1 VIPDDLLIDD
11 DVLAL
16 ERSAID
22 DALYDD
28 VWAFFEANAGWS
40 GSAAQ
45 LVDEQAA
52 ALVLQEARALD
63 ARAYEHWLSLYG
75 LRSIYWI
82 PLNDQVGDPRSE
94 PAIHFD
100 DHRRLADRVA
110 LIRTGFLH
118 AQTPPSNT
126 TRVVSN
132 LESRVSDDRIADIHS
147 CLVIHEQRLGY
158 RQTYAGRQVHRLERV
173 GDGWAIRYRIVMLV
187 DRDVSQGNTTF
198 IL

>member
-1 VIPDDLLIDD
+1 MMPDDLLIDD

-40 GSAAQ
+40 GTAAE
-45 LVDEQAA
+45 LRDERAA
-52 ALVLQEARALD
+52 AMVLQEARALD
-63 ARAYEHWLSLYG
+63 ARDYEAWLSLYG
-75 LRSIYWI
+75 PRSIYWI

-118 AQTPPSNT
+118 AQTPPSKT

-132 LESRVSDDRIADIHS
+132 LEARVSDDRIADIHS
-147 CLVIHEQRLGY
+147 CLVVHEQRLGH
-158 RQTYAGRQVHRLERV
+158 RQTYVGRQIHRLERL
-173 GDGWAIRYRIVMLV
+173 GERWSIRYRVALLV